1 MTLAAPE
8 RVSRER
14 KARLL
19 VRMSLTLAIVT
30 VVGIVGRQIRDPL
43 PAVSLGVLL
52 VSLAAFAVTPSLIR
66 QGVAPERAG
75 LAPSLVLLVLPF
87 AVAYPQ
93 GGMDMPVLVALSL
106 APLSGIFFCGRRVGV
121 ALAGLALAGL
131 ALLTALHLMGHRF
144 PATTPPMEVLRPV
157 RALLFAIVVVATTA
171 FAWFFESERARA
183 EAESERLKDEF
194 VSTVS
199 HELRTPLAAMRGALG
214 LMDGGVGGGLSDK
227 NKELLQLGLR
237 NAKRLEALVDDL
249 LDVQRMSQGRL
260 ALERK
265 PTELRATIA
274 SQLEQLQPLF
284 AAKRVQLRSELQ
296 EVGAVVCDAGRISE
310 VVDNLVSNA
319 LKFSEPGDDV
329 SVELAKF
336 RGKIR
341 VTVRDQGPGIPVE
354 FQPSV
359 FQRFAQ
365 AEAGSERAHGGSGLG
380 LSICKG
386 IVEAHGGQ
394 IGFETGPSG
403 TTFTFELP
411 GVGPDN

>member
-14 KARLL
+14 RARLL
-19 VRMSLTLAIVT
+19 VRMSITLAIVT
-30 VVGIVGRQIRDPL
+30 IVGIVGRQIRDPL

-52 VSLAAFAVTPSLIR
+52 IALAAFAVTPVLIR
-66 QGVAPERAG
+66 KGMAPERAG

-93 GGMDMPVLVALSL
+93 GGLDIPVLVALTL
-106 APLSGIFFCGRRVGV
+106 APLSGIFFCSRRVGV

-131 ALLTALHLMGHRF
+131 AVLTALHLTGHRF
-144 PATTPPMEVLRPV
+144 PSTAPSTEVLRPV

-214 LMDGGVGGGLSDK
+214 LMDGGVGGELSEK

-237 NAKRLEALVDDL
+237 NARRLEALVDDL

-260 ALERK
+260 ALDRK

-284 AAKRVQLRSELQ
+284 TSKRVQLRSELQ

-319 LKFSEPGDDV
+319 LKFSEPGDAV
-329 SVELAKF
+329 VVALAST

-341 VTVRDQGPGIPVE
+341 VTVRDQGPGIPAE
-354 FQPSV
+354 FQRSV

-394 IGFETGPSG
+394 IGFETGSGG

-411 GVGPDN
+411 AMGSDK